1 MRRKSEG
8 RGGEEDDGEEEEEQ
22 GKLVPLAH
30 SWMGFQDADITVKV
44 TGMGVTVCVGLWR
57 SARSNVL
64 GQHCVNYLPA
74 RKHSCRGQA
83 LISSHLRA
91 SL

>member
-1 MRRKSEG
+1 MRRKREG
-8 RGGEEDDGEEEEEQ
+8 RGGEEDDGEGEEE

-44 TGMGVTVCVGLWR
+44 TGMGVTVCVRLWR

-64 GQHCVNYLPA
+64 GGHFVNYLPA
-74 RKHSCRGQA
+74 RNHSCRGQA
-83 LISSHLRA
+83 FISSHLRA

>member
-8 RGGEEDDGEEEEEQ
+8 RGGEEEEGK

-44 TGMGVTVCVGLWR
+44 TGMGVPVCVRLWR

-64 GQHCVNYLPA
+64 GRHCVHYLPA
-74 RKHSCRGQA
+74 RSHS
-83 LISSHLRA
+83 
-91 SL
+91 